1 MKKTI
6 LPLIAVMCVA
16 VSAQAELI
24 KLGTGRINSVS
35 EAGAAISGISLT
47 FEQPMVGMMA
57 VASIQEAL
65 TELAGVFEQN
75 KPVGFAVYTTKEL
88 PSILDMSSE
97 ELMFGDDPFPEE
109 ALAFAAMIPV
119 AASPEAFFK
128 NRGITEPVEG
138 AVKIDDTMWVSVHDG
153 YAVFSNNE
161 DAAKLTKTE
170 LDSVLASK
178 IQGAVAE
185 IDISKLAMTK
195 FVEFKMVSD
204 RETLKMMREL
214 EAEMEAEED
223 ADAKAFGN
231 VLDVTSMLTDF
242 SEVQSRRSLKIL
254 QQVNSFGFGFSYD
267 MAKGL
272 SFDVK
277 TAFDE
282 NSEMAKLMS
291 GVRPMSPDLL
301 EKIPA
306 SALLVGAFGENPL
319 AFMESKGLLE
329 DVLQSSVPKIKAEQ
343 LRASISDLLNAAIR
357 TYNDYESGVFYIDR
371 DSAGR
376 YVAVGMNTQKD
387 IASFKDFLAIR
398 DEMLLNALN
407 QLGTNQ
413 NMVAVSPSNGTVS
426 ISFSEILKNV
436 SKFDDSGLDV
446 SKIAEIE
453 GFIDPFLGKGLEFSS
468 QIKDSK
474 ISYML
479 KPFGSNYSIEPSA
492 SAADDIKARIG
503 SITPAG
509 LTAKPS
515 SIFIFSF
522 GNLLKNVME
531 VASQFETDP
540 EESAEIKKTIAAL
553 PKSKPYGILALA
565 YAEGSVYRT
574 RMNISTDELKWF
586 ASFFKNLTA
595 VSRQKAYEGLE
606 ELDEDYGEEVEFEA
620 FDAEDAED
628 SDAEAET
635 SDEKNAEVIDVQ
647 IAE

>member
-57 VASIQEAL
+57 VASIQQAL

-371 DSAGR
+371 DSAGGN
-376 YVAVGMNTQKD
+376 VAVGMNTQKE

-407 QLGTNQ
+407 QLRTNQ

-426 ISFSEILKNV
+426 ISFFRN
-436 SKFDDSGLDV
+436 
-446 SKIAEIE
+446 
-453 GFIDPFLGKGLEFSS
+453 
-468 QIKDSK
+468 
-474 ISYML
+474 
-479 KPFGSNYSIEPSA
+479 
-492 SAADDIKARIG
+492 
-503 SITPAG
+503 T
-509 LTAKPS
+509 
-515 SIFIFSF
+515 
-522 GNLLKNVME
+522 
-531 VASQFETDP
+531 
-540 EESAEIKKTIAAL
+540 
-553 PKSKPYGILALA
+553 
-565 YAEGSVYRT
+565 
-574 RMNISTDELKWF
+574 
-586 ASFFKNLTA
+586 
-595 VSRQKAYEGLE
+595 
-606 ELDEDYGEEVEFEA
+606 
-620 FDAEDAED
+620 
-628 SDAEAET
+628 
-635 SDEKNAEVIDVQ
+635 
-647 IAE
+647 